1 LKIPLAFL
9 SSIIYPNPKTKRIG
23 KRTQSVTNLLN
34 DRVVASY
41 DWSSFKKLVDIGGG
55 RGALVAAVASI
66 NKNIEA
72 IIFDQEQN
80 EDAELAT
87 EGIGGDSQRI
97 KFIGGDFF
105 EGVPAGG
112 DIYTI
117 KWILHDWDD
126 EKCGVILDNIYNSI
140 EKSPHSRLLVLESIV
155 KPIGVVPT
163 DGNVDFAALLDTNM
177 MTILGGKERTE
188 EEFQI
193 LLREHGF
200 TFLRSI
206 NIHPFLNIV
215 EAKLA

>member
-1 LKIPLAFL
+1 
-9 SSIIYPNPKTKRIG
+9 
-23 KRTQSVTNLLN
+23 
-34 DRVVASY
+34 
-41 DWSSFKKLVDIGGG
+41 
-55 RGALVAAVASI
+55 LVAAVAAV

-72 IIFDQEQN
+72 VIFDQEQN
-80 EDAELAT
+80 EEVEPASER
-87 EGIGGDSQRI
+87 IGADSQRI
-97 KFIGGDFF
+97 KFVGGDFF

-126 EKCGVILDNIYNSI
+126 EKCGAILDNIYNSI

-155 KPIGVVPT
+155 KPIGVPT

-188 EEFQI
+188 QEFQI
-193 LLREHGF
+193 LLGEHGF

-215 EAKLA
+215 EAKLATFSQQ